1 MLGLGIARN
10 NYTKHLTQF
19 LITKCLPAELRLDA
33 IEGRFSFRIVFL
45 LGRVLSEEINRTQKS
60 KEYGS
65 YFLKD
70 QYLNG
75 NDRSTKRDSSKE
87 IMMITGGKQMT
98 IL

>member
-1 MLGLGIARN
+1 M
-10 NYTKHLTQF
+10 
-19 LITKCLPAELRLDA
+19 
-33 IEGRFSFRIVFL
+33 
-45 LGRVLSEEINRTQKS
+45 LSEEINRTQNS

-98 IL
+98 ILQFVAFLLIAQTRIQIGCF